1 MQVIAGTEAPAL
13 EVKPATTTAASSPAQ
28 EVANPLAGPKAAG
41 GVSSPAKRKVH
52 IVLPEPSP
60 RPQAAGGRG
69 GGSPG
74 SHAASHGK
82 APPRSGTVSLLQAV
96 CAYVC
101 ARLPLCMTVMTR
113 DMTAVDI

>member
-1 MQVIAGTEAPAL
+1 MQVIAGTDAPAV
-13 EVKPATTTAASSPAQ
+13 EVKPATTSAPSSLAQ
-28 EVANPLAGPKAAG
+28 EVTNPPAGPKAAG
-41 GVSSPAKRKVH
+41 GVSPPAKRKVH

-82 APPRSGTVSLLQAV
+82 APPRLGTVSLSGCLFVAS
-96 CAYVC
+96 
-101 ARLPLCMTVMTR
+101 CMTASMPHMT
-113 DMTAVDI
+113 TEHIQPAL